1 MADRAANHARTDS
14 SRTELMRAQ
23 KRALVSQPTS
33 ANRRAPSEGKA
44 CLQQPDRPMSDCIR
58 PSRPLE
64 LRWESRDSVPNE
76 LTRETAQSETSP
88 VDTSNGDD
96 QPTWLTT
103 RAAATLLSMSVDALQ
118 MALARRATRT
128 ADGGVEAR
136 LDGIFAQKFGRRWR
150 VMLASRWTSSK
161 DVEPTDRASE
171 RTLR

>member
-1 MADRAANHARTDS
+1 
-14 SRTELMRAQ
+14 
-23 KRALVSQPTS
+23 
-33 ANRRAPSEGKA
+33 
-44 CLQQPDRPMSDCIR
+44 
-58 PSRPLE
+58 
-64 LRWESRDSVPNE
+64 VPNE
-76 LTRETAQSETSP
+76 LTRETAQSETPP

-128 ADGGVEAR
+128 GDGGVEAR

-161 DVEPTDRASE
+161 DVETTDRASE